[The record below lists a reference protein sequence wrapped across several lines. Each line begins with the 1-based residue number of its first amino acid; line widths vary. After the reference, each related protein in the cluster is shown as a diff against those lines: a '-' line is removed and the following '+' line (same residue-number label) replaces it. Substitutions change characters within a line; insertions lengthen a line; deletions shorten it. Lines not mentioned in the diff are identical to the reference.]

1 MNDNC
6 VCGFHPP
13 EEPNLDCERCQL
25 ICKLARL
32 REAAKEAS
40 VTLDGAFATISPGGR
55 DLDHEK
61 ERQWILSL
69 VGLAKEQ
76 IRKALENEDA

>member
-32 REAAKEAS
+32 REKAQAVSE
-40 VTLDGAFATISPGGR
+40 
-55 DLDHEK
+55 
-61 ERQWILSL
+61 
-69 VGLAKEQ
+69 GLMYLKDNRNDELIAEL
-76 IRKALENEDA
+76 RAELENDNA

>member
-25 ICKLARL
+25 ICKLIRL
-32 REAAKEAS
+32 RERAKAVVDDAAYEDHVDACVAHVLIEA
-40 VTLDGAFATISPGGR
+40 LRA
-55 DLDHEK
+55 E
-61 ERQWILSL
+61 
-69 VGLAKEQ
+69 
-76 IRKALENEDA
+76 LENDDE